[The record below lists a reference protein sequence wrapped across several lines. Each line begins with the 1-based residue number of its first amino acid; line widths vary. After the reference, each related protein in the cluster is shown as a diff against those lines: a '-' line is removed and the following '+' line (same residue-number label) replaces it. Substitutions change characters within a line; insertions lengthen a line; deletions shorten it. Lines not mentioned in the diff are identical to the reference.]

1 MRIRLIAI
9 SSTLLL
15 GLAFVGH
22 DAMAQS
28 RGKGGSGGPSSGS
41 NRGGAL
47 GSPSGATARSGNAAR
62 SGVSRS
68 GKAARARK
76 SGDIEC
82 TSYGWCRP
90 TPCPAG
96 KKADGTCW

>member
-1 MRIRLIAI
+1 MRIRLIALG
-9 SSTLLL
+9 SALLL
-15 GLAFVGH
+15 CLTFNGH

-28 RGKGGSGGPSSGS
+28 RAGGGSSGQNPGI
-41 NRGGAL
+41 NRGSAL
-47 GSPSGATARSGNAAR
+47 GSQSGATARSGNAAR
-62 SGVSRS
+62 STRG
-68 GKAARARK
+68 GKTARARK